1 MSDSLRKV
9 VLDEVKK
16 QPAVRPQRK
25 KQTNR
30 ARVLGMFVDECLKNR
45 NISRDQFAKKLDMER
60 ELADAILDG
69 LLPAS
74 ELDNETLTEIAT
86 LINYEP
92 NVLRII
98 LGRKTEAR
106 KASKA

>member
-1 MSDSLRKV
+1 MSDALRKA
-9 VLDEVKK
+9 VLNEVKK
-16 QPAVRPQRK
+16 QQVVSPHPTK
-25 KQTNR
+25 HTSR
-30 ARVLGMFVDECLKNR
+30 ARVLGMFIDECLKNR

-74 ELDNETLTEIAT
+74 ELGNETLTEIAT

-98 LGRKTEAR
+98 LGRKTETS
-106 KASKA
+106 KASK